1 MSKKSNRVFHQ
12 KKSLISMGIFVLFL
26 LVLPLNILSLVVMHS
41 MLTSARESLETS
53 ISASLVTYMKDLDN
67 RMTTSYFTLYEILS
81 DKNTVNYLNSSS
93 SSPQDWHYVYD
104 RYQVYRKISE
114 IPSISDFADGFY
126 FDLPETDDFLYVDL
140 ASGDYL
146 TQSNAAQTIRSLP
159 VVDGKWHLYTNEQ
172 YTYMIRTLQ
181 TENYSY
187 GVVVNCY
194 NRLPQFD
201 YKNYQLS
208 FSCTAPEE
216 DAHNISTSASS
227 QNSDCVITFTWPYNE
242 FSRHINLWV
251 YFILASL
258 LLFLLDAPTLAFLFQ
273 KKVCNPLKE
282 LNQAHHEIL
291 LGNEDYQISREPTS
305 LEFTEAYDSFNTMAK
320 TLKELR
326 LNKINR
332 ELAYKEMQLNNLQLQ
347 IRPHFL
353 LNMMNLLYTLV
364 QTQQF
369 EVSQEMIL
377 YLSQYFRYMFR
388 NGKDLNLFAK
398 ELDLIKSYLQVSAFQ
413 HPGAFTVS
421 YQIDPI
427 IELIRIPPLLIH
439 NFVENIIH
447 HALLPNR
454 VVHIVLFG
462 EYDDHM
468 VTLQIS
474 DDGRGMPKED
484 VDMINN
490 RTFPESDIGKHVGI
504 RNSITRLHYYFG
516 EKAHVIVESCPDIG
530 TTFSIYIP
538 YDLEEAS
545 DEAFDC
551 K

>member
-194 NRLPQFD
+194 NRLP
-201 YKNYQLS
+201 
-208 FSCTAPEE
+208 
-216 DAHNISTSASS
+216 
-227 QNSDCVITFTWPYNE
+227 
-242 FSRHINLWV
+242 
-251 YFILASL
+251 
-258 LLFLLDAPTLAFLFQ
+258 
-273 KKVCNPLKE
+273 
-282 LNQAHHEIL
+282 
-291 LGNEDYQISREPTS
+291 
-305 LEFTEAYDSFNTMAK
+305 
-320 TLKELR
+320 
-326 LNKINR
+326 
-332 ELAYKEMQLNNLQLQ
+332 
-347 IRPHFL
+347 
-353 LNMMNLLYTLV
+353 
-364 QTQQF
+364 
-369 EVSQEMIL
+369 
-377 YLSQYFRYMFR
+377 
-388 NGKDLNLFAK
+388 
-398 ELDLIKSYLQVSAFQ
+398 
-413 HPGAFTVS
+413 
-421 YQIDPI
+421 PI
-427 IELIRIPPLLIH
+427 
-439 NFVENIIH
+439 
-447 HALLPNR
+447 
-454 VVHIVLFG
+454 
-462 EYDDHM
+462 
-468 VTLQIS
+468 
-474 DDGRGMPKED
+474 
-484 VDMINN
+484 
-490 RTFPESDIGKHVGI
+490 
-504 RNSITRLHYYFG
+504 
-516 EKAHVIVESCPDIG
+516 
-530 TTFSIYIP
+530 
-538 YDLEEAS
+538 
-545 DEAFDC
+545 
-551 K
+551 